1 MPTNSTGTIAI
12 YEDIVGQSLF
22 TFSPQLTG
30 VRATKIPANA
40 GPGLPG
46 LTVFLPADPSD
57 GDSYELQNP
66 DGSCGINNLIFLE
79 PDPEGTATVGRLP
92 AFAFLFPSQGVRA
105 TFDAEANDWALDL
118 NANGLF
124 SLLSTISGTGGAGGN
139 VHPGDLTSG
148 TTTPAIL
155 FAFQLSPKA
164 GGLFFL
170 SFSLEFTLSAP
181 DTVTIAIESAG
192 NATSVSGGANV
203 GTNLFV
209 EGPGPVTVVSDAP
222 VQRSE
227 WAAEVPSGA
236 IAKQTATWSG
246 VVALQSTG
254 DNLAAL
260 IATIA
265 TAGGASITAMSLAA
279 DTREVA

>member
-1 MPTNSTGTIAI
+1 MPSNSTGTIAI
-12 YEDIVGQSLF
+12 YEDIVGQRTL

-30 VRATKIPANA
+30 VRASKIPLNT
-40 GPGLPG
+40 GPGLAG

-57 GDSYELQNP
+57 GDSYELQDT
-66 DGSCGINNLIFLE
+66 DGSCGINNLIFLK
-79 PDPEGTATVGRLP
+79 PDPAGTATVGRLP
-92 AFAFLFPSQGVRA
+92 FFAFIFPSQGARA
-105 TFDAEANDWALDL
+105 TFDAEANDWALEL

-139 VHPGDLTSG
+139 VHPADLTSG
-148 TTTPAIL
+148 TTSPAIL

-170 SFSLEFTLSAP
+170 SFSLEFELSAP

-192 NATSVSGGANV
+192 NATSVSGGTNV

-209 EGPGPVTVVSDAP
+209 EGPGPVAVASDAP

-227 WAAEVPSGA
+227 WAAEVPAGA
-236 IAKQTATWSG
+236 TAKQTATWAG
-246 VVALQSTG
+246 VVALQSSG
-254 DNLAAL
+254 DNLAAI

-265 TAGGASITAMSLAA
+265 TAGGASIIGMSLAA
-279 DTREVA
+279 DTRELA

>member
-1 MPTNSTGTIAI
+1 MPSNSTGTIAI
-12 YEDIVGQSLF
+12 YEDIVGQSTF

-30 VRATKIPANA
+30 VRASKIPANA
-40 GPGLPG
+40 GLGLPG

-57 GDSYELQNP
+57 GDSYEFQDV
-66 DGSCGINNLIFLE
+66 DGSCGVNNIVFIKA
-79 PDPEGTATVGRLP
+79 DPGGTATVGRLP
-92 AFAFLFPSQGVRA
+92 FFGFIFPSQGVRA

-118 NANGLF
+118 NANGL
-124 SLLSTISGTGGAGGN
+124 LMLPSTVDGTGGAGGN
-139 VHPGDLTSG
+139 AHPGDLTSG
-148 TTTPAIL
+148 TTSPAIL

-192 NATSVSGGANV
+192 NVTSVSGGTTL
-203 GTNLFV
+203 GTKLQV
-209 EGPGPVTVVSDAP
+209 EGPGPVTVASDAP

-227 WAAEVPSGA
+227 WAAEIPAGA
-236 IAKQTATWSG
+236 TAKQTATWAG
-246 VVALQSTG
+246 VVALQSNG
-254 DNLAAL
+254 NNPAAI

-265 TAGGASITAMSLAA
+265 TAGGASLTGMSLAA
-279 DTREVA
+279 DTREIA